1 MAPKCS
7 ALNLSDQSR
16 CDDEA
21 TSLNGLFCQFHSRQC
36 QGAVP
41 CQTPSVH
48 LLNPDIGLYRGYKIR
63 NARLDALAASPPSYL
78 GSNAT
83 PLANQTFADVKSEA
97 TLRELHNYLMQK
109 YGLLDRVIRARK
121 IHHSRFFSM
130 DMECVRTLPVFL
142 RTN

>member
-1 MAPKCS
+1 MTKPRRSMVSS
-7 ALNLSDQSR
+7 ASSIPSSVKVLCCVDRL
-16 CDDEA
+16 
-21 TSLNGLFCQFHSRQC
+21 
-36 QGAVP
+36 
-41 CQTPSVH
+41 SVH

-78 GSNAT
+78 ASNAT

-130 DMECVRTLPVFL
+130 DMECVRTLPVFS